1 VLRNQRA
8 FVGRKRKDGPR
19 TASGQ
24 LSRARSARGP
34 ISEARSLAL
43 LQRAR
48 FGATRSNASDPR
60 WATPWGRLH
69 LREQISKSEFEAAE
83 AYHHLL
89 ARARRIQ
96 SMPKPWVQGPAW
108 LIGKAGRASSA
119 DSELDERDRLVLER
133 RNEVEAELRAMGGR
147 VEAVLDWVIR
157 QQKDPALHDLPALRA
172 GLRSLGRLLG
182 IDSSSGAV

>member
-1 VLRNQRA
+1 MVLRNQRA

-24 LSRARSARGP
+24 LSRARSARRPG
-34 ISEARSLAL
+34 SEDPRSLAL

-48 FGATRSNASDPR
+48 LGATRSNASDPR

-83 AYHHLL
+83 ACHHLL

-108 LIGKAGRASSA
+108 LNAKAGRANSA

-133 RNEVEAELRAMGGR
+133 RNEIEAELRPLGGR

-157 QQKDPALHDLPALRA
+157 QQKDPASHDLPALRA
-172 GLRSLGRLLG
+172 GLRSLRRILR
-182 IDSSSGAV
+182 ITTED